1 MTELETNRLKI
12 NEIDQQ
18 IAKLF
23 EQRMDAAKVIALYKK
38 QYGLQIFDPAREQ
51 EVVKKELEL
60 IQNPDYKAY
69 YLEFIHDLM
78 DVSKKYQSFIVQG
91 SRVAYCGIEGAWANI
106 AAKRIFP
113 GGNIISYPS
122 FADAYDAV
130 IKGECDFAVLPVEN
144 SFAGDVSQVF
154 DLMHKGPLHV
164 NGMYNLL
171 ISQALLGVK
180 GAKLSD
186 IKKVVSHQQ
195 AIDQCMEFIQKHKLE
210 AVSAVNTAI
219 AAREVAMAND
229 KSVAAIGS
237 TDSAA
242 LYGLEV
248 LDPAINQNAMNTT
261 RFAVFSTIMN
271 KDFKAQDKCVFQLMF
286 TVKNIPGSLAT
297 AVKAFGDADF
307 NLRSLRSRPIKD
319 IPWQYYFYVE
329 GEGSLFSENGDALI
343 ASLKEICE
351 EVKVLGHYT
360 GEKDI

>member
-12 NEIDQQ
+12 NEIDTQM
-18 IAKLF
+18 AKLF
-23 EQRMDAAKVIALYKK
+23 EQRMDAAKAIALHKK
-38 QYGLQIFDPAREQ
+38 QYGLQIFDPVREE
-51 EVVKKELEL
+51 EVVKRELEL

-69 YLEFIHDLM
+69 YLEFLHDLM
-78 DVSKKYQSFIVQG
+78 GVSKKYQSFIVQG

-113 GGNIISYPS
+113 GGILISYPS

-130 IKGECDFAVLPVEN
+130 IKGDCDFAVLPVEN

-154 DLMHKGPLHV
+154 DLMYRGPLHV

-186 IKKVVSHQQ
+186 IRKVVSHQQ

-210 AVSAVNTAI
+210 AISAVNTAI
-219 AAREVAMAND
+219 AAREVANAND

-237 TDSAA
+237 TDSAE

-248 LDPAINQNAMNTT
+248 IDPSINQNAMNTT
-261 RFAVFSTIMN
+261 RFAVFSTVMN
-271 KDFKAQDKCVFQLMF
+271 KDFKPQAKCVFQLMF
-286 TVKNIPGSLAT
+286 TVKNIPGALAT
-297 AVKAFGDADF
+297 AVKAFGDAGF

-319 IPWQYYFYVE
+319 VPWQYYFYVE
-329 GEGSLFSENGDALI
+329 GEGSLFSENGDRLM

-351 EVKVLGHYT
+351 GVKILGHYS
-360 GEKDI
+360 GEKNI